1 MRFSWRKSRNSTL
14 RNILEEILG
23 DRFSYRFDISSAIL
37 LAPGKTSNLS
47 FTIFSERDIFI
58 SRQKSIGKVKIYLLV
73 CYIPTYSRYSPR
85 GDVINYRTSRRLT
98 SPINYRGKELLF
110 SAVSRRGDHLLLSL
124 SLTAASHCAPDHFD
138 LQSAYFESLLLLFPS
153 NNFSFSM
160 LCS

>member
-1 MRFSWRKSRNSTL
+1 MIAPLSGHERTMRFSWRKSRNSTL

-110 SAVSRRGDHLLLSL
+110 SAVLLSNAATFNKFPPRHDGV
-124 SLTAASHCAPDHFD
+124 TAALSWNIYIK
-138 LQSAYFESLLLLFPS
+138 L
-153 NNFSFSM
+153 NKSM
-160 LCS
+160 KVP